1 MKDKR
6 YYREKRKKG
15 IRKKIFGT
23 EERPRLSVF
32 RTARHIYAQ
41 LINDVTG
48 ETLVAASTL
57 TKSIQ
62 KDFEGKNKTEVA
74 SVVGKKVAELAL
86 EKNFKKVVYDRN
98 GFIYHGRVKAL
109 ADAAREAG
117 LEF

>member
-32 RTARHIYAQ
+32 RTAKHIYAQ
-41 LINDVTG
+41 LINDTTG
-48 ETLVAASTL
+48 ETLLSTSTL
-57 TKSIQ
+57 APILK
-62 KDFEGKNKTEVA
+62 KDLEGKGKTEVA
-74 SVVGKKVAELAL
+74 SVVGKKIAELAI
-86 EKNFKKVVYDRN
+86 EKKYKKVVYDRN

-109 ADAAREAG
+109 ADAARKAG